1 MGSTATENDLQL
13 LEVRIVATVSARPGL
28 NAMQIAQVLGV
39 GGLSE
44 MLVRLVG
51 DERVYRCGIGQ
62 DATYYPDEDQAPPP
76 SSQRRQTEAVVPG
89 VQRVVRRRRIVTN

>member
-1 MGSTATENDLQL
+1 MGSTESENDLQL

-28 NAMQIAQVLGV
+28 GAIQLAQILGV

-44 MLVRLVG
+44 TLVRLVA
-51 DERVYRCGIGQ
+51 DERIFRSGIGQ
-62 DATYYPDEDQAPPP
+62 VATYYPEEDQAPPP
-76 SSQRRQTEAVVPG
+76 SSQRRQTETVVPG